1 MNAVTRPLIQAFDQ
15 LQAYAE
21 SEPTRRRVGKALIF
35 YFLAALTLIELNTL
49 GWLPEF
55 LGRNLSLNRFHAVT
69 QTFTLVLVLE
79 VVDLVFSIPKST
91 SKSVGKQFEILALI
105 LLRNAFKELTNLP
118 FPIDITGHS
127 DVVISLATN
136 GGGALAV
143 FVLLG
148 AYNHAQRCA
157 PKHWAPEILDKFIA
171 AKKLVALTVL
181 GSFLSMW
188 MYYGFLIVSG
198 QPRFDVFH
206 DFYTVLIFTDILIVL
221 IAQRYM
227 PEFHA
232 IFRNSGFAL
241 STLFIR
247 MALTAEATLSVIVGV
262 GAMAFAVCLTYASN
276 RFYSITARTYEP
288 PCLLPGSPK

>member
-1 MNAVTRPLIQAFDQ
+1 MNVLTRPLILAFDRLQAF
-15 LQAYAE
+15 AE

-35 YFLAALTLIELNTL
+35 YFLAALALIELNSL
-49 GWLPEF
+49 GWLPAF
-55 LGRNLSLNRFHAVT
+55 LGQHIPMNRFDAVT
-69 QTFTLVLVLE
+69 KTFTLVLVLE
-79 VVDLVFSIPKST
+79 VVDLVFSLPKST

-118 FPIDITGHS
+118 FPIDITGHT
-127 DVVISLATN
+127 DVVIRLATN

-157 PKHWAPEILDKFIA
+157 PKHWAPDILEKFIA
-171 AKKLVALTVL
+171 AKKLVALLVL

-188 MYYGFLIVSG
+188 LYYGFMVLSG
-198 QPRFDVFH
+198 LPRFDVFH
-206 DFYTVLIFTDILIVL
+206 DFYTVLIFTDILILL

-247 MALTAEATLSVIVGV
+247 MALTTETTLSVIVGV
-262 GAMAFAVCLTYASN
+262 GAMVFAVCLTYASN
-276 RFYSITARTYEP
+276 RFYSITAKTAGA
-288 PCLLPGSPK
+288 PCQLPASQK

>member
-15 LQAYAE
+15 LQVYAE
-21 SEPTRRRVGKALIF
+21 SEPTRRCVGKALIF

-55 LGRNLSLNRFHAVT
+55 LGRNLSLNRFEAVT

-118 FPIDITGHS
+118 FPIDIIGQS
-127 DVVISLATN
+127 DVLIRLATN

-148 AYNHAQRCA
+148 AYNHAQRSA
-157 PKHWAPEILDKFIA
+157 PKHWAPEILEKFIA

-188 MYYGFLIVSG
+188 LYYGFLLVNG

-232 IFRNSGFAL
+232 VFRNSGFAL

-247 MALTAEATLSVIVGV
+247 MALTADATLSVIVGV
-262 GAMAFAVCLTYASN
+262 GAMVFAVCLNYASN
-276 RFYSITARTYEP
+276 RFYSITARTYKP
-288 PCLLPGSPK
+288 PCQLPASPE